1 MEVLRK
7 KLHYFPRD
15 SHIRL
20 SDQQQLF
27 DSTVEDIS
35 YTFLNTMFNILS
47 KYDLQILSICETVRN
62 VFYV

>member
-7 KLHYFPRD
+7 KLHNFPRD

-20 SDQQQLF
+20 SDHQQLF
-27 DSTVEDIS
+27 DSTIEDVS

-47 KYDLQILSICETVRN
+47 KYDRQILSICETVRFF
-62 VFYV
+62 FYV